1 MNTLHLT
8 QITISHED
16 AIKSLRI
23 RDSYSWHQLSW
34 SVFAAS
40 RDGLARDFLFR
51 VDRDDDSFRLL
62 LLSQSEPVR
71 PGWCP
76 ADRFQSKLVPE
87 VFLGH
92 ERYRFT
98 LRANPTKK
106 IDKRRV
112 PLTTDEE
119 LAAWMERK
127 ALAGGFA
134 VDHGSLLA
142 SPVGREGFVRQG
154 VYGHHA
160 VVEFQGVLTVACPE
174 AFRRTIATGIGSAK
188 AFGFGMLVLTPISL
202 N

>member
-1 MNTLHLT
+1 MNALRLT

-16 AIKSLRI
+16 AIKRLRI

-40 RDGLARDFLFR
+40 RNGLARDFLFR
-51 VDRDDDSFRLL
+51 VDRGDDSFRLL

-71 PGWCP
+71 PDWCP
-76 ADRFQSKLVPE
+76 DGRFQTKPVPE
-87 VFLGH
+87 AFLGH
-92 ERYRFT
+92 QRYRFS

-106 IDKRRV
+106 IAKRRI

-119 LAAWMERK
+119 LTVWMERK
-127 ALAGGFA
+127 AMAGGFA
-134 VDHGSLLA
+134 VDSDSLLA
-142 SPVGREGFVRQG
+142 VSGGQEGFVRQG

-160 VVEFQGVLTVACPE
+160 VVDFQGLLTVTDPE
-174 AFRRTIATGIGSAK
+174 AFRSIVATGIGSAK
-188 AFGFGMLVLTPISL
+188 AFGFGMLVITPITL